1 MSFLVKVEGS
11 ESFEVAKECVRSVK
25 VTTDIPLDS
34 NARTKD
40 VGATMVITGKILAAL
55 DGDITDSTRK
65 LALWSVVPAEKVDCY
80 RKVTVEHVAGGVM
93 ERKYCFYIHVRE
105 NFFQKWKCDIFCGR
119 KYCFPNAFVLDYK
132 EEFGDVEG
140 TGTFTLVLRQ
150 KKDKIASVAVEGNYS
165 A

>member
-11 ESFEVAKECVRSVK
+11 ESFEVEKEYVRSVK

-65 LALWSVVPAEKVDCY
+65 LALWSVVPAEKADCY

-93 ERKYCFYIHVRE
+93 E
-105 NFFQKWKCDIFCGR
+105 R

>member
-1 MSFLVKVEGS
+1 
-11 ESFEVAKECVRSVK
+11 
-25 VTTDIPLDS
+25 
-34 NARTKD
+34 
-40 VGATMVITGKILAAL
+40 MVITGKILAAL

-65 LALWSVVPAEKVDCY
+65 LALWSVVPAENADCY
-80 RKVTVEHVAGGVM
+80 RMVTVELVAGGVM
-93 ERKYCFYIHVRE
+93 E
-105 NFFQKWKCDIFCGR
+105 R

-140 TGTFTLVLRQ
+140 TGTFTLVLRL

>member
-40 VGATMVITGKILAAL
+40 VGATRASTGTKGPAP
-55 DGDITDSTRK
+55 DGDSTARTRQ
-65 LALWSVVPAEKVDCY
+65 LALWSDVPAEKVDGN
-80 RKVTVEHVAGGVM
+80 RKATVEHVAGGVM
-93 ERKYCFYIHVRE
+93 E
-105 NFFQKWKCDIFCGR
+105 R

>member
-1 MSFLVKVEGS
+1 MFDSAAADKRVVFISDGEISLRDQS
-11 ESFEVAKECVRSVK
+11 ETETAIRQFE
-25 VTTDIPLDS
+25 
-34 NARTKD
+34 N
-40 VGATMVITGKILAAL
+40 MVDQIAEQGIKIDMFA
-55 DGDITDSTRK
+55 
-65 LALWSVVPAEKVDCY
+65 
-80 RKVTVEHVAGGVM
+80 M
-93 ERKYCFYIHVRE
+93 E
-105 NFFQKWKCDIFCGR
+105 R

>member
-11 ESFEVAKECVRSVK
+11 ESFEVAKECVRSVN

-65 LALWSVVPAEKVDCY
+65 LALWSVVSAEKADVNW
-80 RKVTVEHVAGGVM
+80 KIKFQSIWGLGKLEF
-93 ERKYCFYIHVRE
+93 KNLKIHFT
-105 NFFQKWKCDIFCGR
+105 FF
-119 KYCFPNAFVLDYK
+119 L
-132 EEFGDVEG
+132 
-140 TGTFTLVLRQ
+140 
-150 KKDKIASVAVEGNYS
+150 
-165 A
+165 